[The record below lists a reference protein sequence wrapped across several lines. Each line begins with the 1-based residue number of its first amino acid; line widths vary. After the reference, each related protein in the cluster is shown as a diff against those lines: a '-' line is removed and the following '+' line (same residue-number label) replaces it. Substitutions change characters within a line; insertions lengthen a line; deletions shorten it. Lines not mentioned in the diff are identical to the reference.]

1 MWSNSKQWLSHRIG
15 WLDSRRLILSTEP
28 RPLYRSCTSHHD
40 QSSTASQTLLLSSN
54 ADSTLIWLGP
64 PLLWSSLESKSGL
77 YSNQTVTFFAQMFK
91 DSASSHLLFDCC
103 FLFDHS
109 CFLCRPWRTLSSWSS
124 LTMDGSCARKP
135 SLKGSMR
142 MITLSSSVFKFW
154 NILSTRG
161 KTFAHLILWFQ
172 MLLCK
177 SSICIFCGEN
187 AKVLSQIECSIHSF
201 FC

>member
-1 MWSNSKQWLSHRIG
+1 M
-15 WLDSRRLILSTEP
+15 T
-28 RPLYRSCTSHHD
+28 
-40 QSSTASQTLLLSSN
+40 
-54 ADSTLIWLGP
+54 GP

-124 LTMDGSCARKP
+124 LTMDGSCVRKP

-142 MITLSSSVFKFW
+142 MITSSSSVFKFW

-161 KTFAHLILWFQ
+161 KIFANLIMWFQ

-177 SSICIFCGEN
+177 SSIYIFCGQN
-187 AKVLSQIECSIHSF
+187 AKVLSQIECSIYSF
-201 FC
+201 LLKWRTTGSDVDNCFILSIPFMGQIDQLIPCLTPWTLPKN